1 MEFFKKQTPLVSYIM
16 VIIGTGILAISIQNF
31 YDPIGLVTGGFTGLA
46 IVIKTASAAVAPGGI
61 PLWLTNVV
69 LNVPVFIL
77 SYIIMGKKFVGRTLF
92 GTAMLSAWLYIIPPV
107 DLARGDMLL
116 AAVFGALFSGA
127 GMGIILRGHATT
139 GGTEMVACLIH
150 KKMIKHYSVVQIMQ
164 ILDGLIVCLGLFQ
177 YGLRATMYAMIAIF
191 VTTKVSDAILEGF
204 KYSKAAYIITDHH
217 KEIADRIMRE
227 IDRGVTGMSA
237 RGMYTGQDKLVLYC
251 VVSRRE
257 IVQVEEIVTEI
268 DPNAFVIVS
277 DVREV
282 LGEGFQ
288 EYSQETQAI

>member
-16 VIIGTGILAISIQNF
+16 VIIGTGILAVSIQNF

-46 IVIKTASAAVAPGGI
+46 IVIKTASAAVIPGGI

-92 GTAMLSAWLYIIPPV
+92 GTAMLSAWLYIIPSV

-150 KKMIKHYSVVQIMQ
+150 KKAIKHYSVVQIMQ

-217 KEIADRIMRE
+217 KEIADRIMRD
-227 IDRGVTGMSA
+227 IDRGVTGISA

-268 DPNAFVIVS
+268 DPDAFVIVS

-288 EYSQETQAI
+288 EYSQEA

>member
-46 IVIKTASAAVAPGGI
+46 IVIKTASAAVVPGGI

>member
-46 IVIKTASAAVAPGGI
+46 IVIKTASAAVVPGGI

-116 AAVFGALFSGA
+116 AAVFGALFSGT

-191 VTTKVSDAILEGF
+191 VTTKESDAILEGF

-217 KEIADRIMRE
+217 KEIANRIMRE

>member
-16 VIIGTGILAISIQNF
+16 VIIGTGILAVSIQNF

-46 IVIKTASAAVAPGGI
+46 IVIKTASAAVIPGGI

-92 GTAMLSAWLYIIPPV
+92 GTAMLSAWLYIIPSV

-150 KKMIKHYSVVQIMQ
+150 KKAIKHYSVVQIMQ

-217 KEIADRIMRE
+217 KEIADRIMRD

-268 DPNAFVIVS
+268 DPDAFVIVS

-288 EYSQETQAI
+288 EYSQEA

>member
-1 MEFFKKQTPLVSYIM
+1 MEFFKKQTPMVSYIM
-16 VIIGTGILAISIQNF
+16 VIIGTGILAISIQNS
-31 YDPIGLVTGGFTGLA
+31 YDTIGLVTGGFTGLG
-46 IVIKTASAAVAPGGI
+46 IVIKSASAAIIPGGI

-69 LNVPVFIL
+69 LNVPVFVL
-77 SYIIMGKKFVGRTLF
+77 SFIIMGHKFVGRTLF
-92 GTAMLSAWLYIIPPV
+92 GTAMLSVWLYIIPPI
-107 DLARGDMLL
+107 DLANGDMLI
-116 AAVFGALFSGA
+116 ASVFGAVFSGA

-139 GGTEMVACLIH
+139 GGTEMVACLI
-150 KKMIKHYSVVQIMQ
+150 KKKLIKHYSVVQIMQ
-164 ILDGLIVCLGLFQ
+164 VLDGIIVCLGLFQ

-217 KEIADRIMRE
+217 KAIADRIMAE
-227 IDRGVTGMSA
+227 IDRGVTGISA
-237 RGMYTGQDKLVLYC
+237 KGMYTGRDKLVLYC

-257 IVQVEEIVTEI
+257 IVQVEEIVADI
-268 DPNAFVIVS
+268 DPDAFVIVS

-288 EYSQETQAI
+288 EYSQEV